1 MDYTQDIILKVWQK
15 GIIDEYNVPNDFRK
29 DNCGAWIERI
39 EYENINSPYGWHI
52 DKKDQDLNSQDI
64 ANLYPM
70 HSKNNCRGQDSTIVC
85 KVTSIGTTNVEKL

>member
-52 DKKDQDLNSQDI
+52 DKKDKDLNAQDI
-64 ANLYPM
+64 TNLYPM
-70 HSKNNCRGQDSTIVC
+70 HYKNNCRNQDGTIVC